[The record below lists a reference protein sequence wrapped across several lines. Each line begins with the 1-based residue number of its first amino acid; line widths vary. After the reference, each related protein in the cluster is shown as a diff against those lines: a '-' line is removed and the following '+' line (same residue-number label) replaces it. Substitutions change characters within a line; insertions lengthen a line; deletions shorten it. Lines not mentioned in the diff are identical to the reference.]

1 MEYEPPVHRE
11 PAAVGDVAAALR
23 SLQGGLGRPVH
34 GWAHEPGNVLVVV
47 VVYCSTYNRCS
58 IRTWTSTILDNKS
71 STLGPEFLVYR
82 RPINS

>member
-1 MEYEPPVHRE
+1 MHQEANQKNILMLNNLLLFRKMEYEPPVHRE

-47 VVYCSTYNRCS
+47 AQ
-58 IRTWTSTILDNKS
+58 LH
-71 STLGPEFLVYR
+71 FA
-82 RPINS
+82 